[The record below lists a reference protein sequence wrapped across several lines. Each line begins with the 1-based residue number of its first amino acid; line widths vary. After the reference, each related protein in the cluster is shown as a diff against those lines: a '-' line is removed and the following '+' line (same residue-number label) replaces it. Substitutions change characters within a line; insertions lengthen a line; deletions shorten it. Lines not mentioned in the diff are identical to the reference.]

1 MGAEELPLHLIP
13 PLFLRSQKE
22 ESQGAIV
29 GVIDLGAHIY
39 VYIGPGAQFED
50 VK

>member
-1 MGAEELPLHLIP
+1 MKNIRRKFNLMIN
-13 PLFLRSQKE
+13 
-22 ESQGAIV
+22 V
-29 GVIDLGAHIY
+29 GVISLEAHIY